1 MGDLKKSEVD
11 HIVLVGGSTRIPRV
25 QELLSEFFDGKELS
39 KSINPDEAV
48 AFGAGVQASILGGYD
63 TTHSNMVLLD
73 KTSLSMGIETV
84 GGAFTPIVKRDT
96 TIPTKKSQI
105 FSTYRDNQMKVMID
119 VFEGERPMTKDN
131 HSLGRFELSGIAPAP
146 RGVPQIQVTFEVD
159 SNGILQVTAADKGT
173 GKSEKITITSE
184 KGRLSEEEIRRMI
197 EEAEEYAEEDRIVRE
212 RVEARNGFE
221 GYLYGLKNHMEDED
235 RSRNLASEDK
245 RELLDLVDEKM
256 EWMEENPEALK
267 EDFEE
272 QQKEV
277 EQIAT
282 PLMRQTYDNDAD
294 EDMFSDEDL

>member
-48 AFGAGVQASILGGYD
+48 AFGAGVQASILGGHD
-63 TTHSNMVLLD
+63 TTTGGILLLD

-105 FSTYRDNQMKVMID
+105 FSTYQDNQMKVSIE

-131 HSLGRFELSGIAPAP
+131 HSLGRFELSGIPPAP
-146 RGVPQIQVTFEVD
+146 RGVPQIEVTFQVD

-173 GKSEKITITSE
+173 GKS
-184 KGRLSEEEIRRMI
+184 
-197 EEAEEYAEEDRIVRE
+197 
-212 RVEARNGFE
+212 
-221 GYLYGLKNHMEDED
+221 
-235 RSRNLASEDK
+235 
-245 RELLDLVDEKM
+245 
-256 EWMEENPEALK
+256 
-267 EDFEE
+267 
-272 QQKEV
+272 
-277 EQIAT
+277 
-282 PLMRQTYDNDAD
+282 
-294 EDMFSDEDL
+294 